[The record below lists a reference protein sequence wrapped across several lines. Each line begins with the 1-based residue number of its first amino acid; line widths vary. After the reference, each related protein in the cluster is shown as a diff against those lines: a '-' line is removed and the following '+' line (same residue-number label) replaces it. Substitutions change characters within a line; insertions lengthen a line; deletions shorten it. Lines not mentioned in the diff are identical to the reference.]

1 MPPRSTYARRVPRRF
16 RGGRAWN
23 DALLGE
29 GGESSTPSTTP
40 QAASARAGNS
50 STPLFLQ
57 GPAPGAAD
65 VQPFLPAGAPATPGT
80 APAVQHAPG
89 DLQIQGEYEPTADD
103 EAKYANFA
111 FFDLGSATL
120 SSAQEA
126 RVKAFAAAQPMVTT
140 PISLRGYASEEGA
153 GTFNESLAQSRAQA
167 VARALVAAGHDEASI
182 TSTAMPAASQ
192 GDMTYRRWRS
202 VEMLAGSQKPA
213 VPDCSTA
220 PKSTPW
226 SKDQEAAFSKAKT
239 TGLSFLAASSKR
251 LREKQPPKK
260 TVDLVTHYFG
270 KGASLTQ
277 IADNLDVIHGTLS
290 SHSAG
295 DAATPHGSEC
305 DDGCL
310 AGWTAYHRN
319 SSLTFCDPFFAE
331 PEIQQ
336 ARILVHECGH
346 SNAGLAARDRAYGY
360 ERMIDVLG
368 QVEPGTALKNSDSH
382 ALFAFLDNDAKSLP
396 DAGGFTDDLSALET
410 AQQDEARI
418 DFAYVQHWLI
428 SADIT
433 VPVLY
438 EDVNKGIAEG
448 RWVDEELRWH
458 TQTLLARFGLPPLND
473 HPRDRDRA
481 ALAAIA
487 DRINTLREAMKQTF
501 TVTPAA
507 GSAANSSWEPGPGDE
522 VHLVPAFWKLSRLEQ
537 IRILV
542 RRLAEATP
550 DISPGRVTAYVE
562 GIDQLRTAR
571 GDGP

>member
-1 MPPRSTYARRVPRRF
+1 MPPRSTYARRPPRRF

-23 DALLGE
+23 DRVLGE
-29 GGESSTPSTTP
+29 GDSASAPSTSTPANP
-40 QAASARAGNS
+40 ARAGS
-50 STPLFLQ
+50 SATPLYLQ
-57 GPAPGAAD
+57 GSTLGATE
-65 VQPFLPAGAPATPGT
+65 VQPYLPAGGPTTPGT
-80 APAVQHAPG
+80 TPAVQHAPG
-89 DLQIQGEYEPTADD
+89 DLQIRGEYEPSTDD

-111 FFDLGSATL
+111 FFELGSATL
-120 SSAQEA
+120 SAAQEA
-126 RVKAFAAAQPMVTT
+126 KVKALAAAQPRVTT
-140 PISLRGYASEEGA
+140 PIALRGYASEEGA
-153 GTFNESLAQSRAQA
+153 GTFNESLAQSRNEA
-167 VARALVAAGHDEASI
+167 VARALAAAGHDEASI
-182 TSTAMPAASQ
+182 TQSAMPAASQ

-220 PKSTPW
+220 PKTTTW
-226 SKDQEAAFSKAKT
+226 SKDQEDAFAKAKT
-239 TGLSFLAASSKR
+239 TGLAFLAATSKR
-251 LREKQPPKK
+251 LRETPPPKK

-270 KGASLTQ
+270 KSASLTQ
-277 IADNLDVIHGTLS
+277 IADNLDLIHGTLS
-290 SHSAG
+290 SHTAG

-310 AGWTAYHRN
+310 AGWTAYHRS
-319 SSLTFCDPFFAE
+319 SSLTFCDPFFAV

-346 SNAGLAARDRAYGY
+346 SNSGLAARDHAYGY

-368 QVEPGTALKNSDSH
+368 HVEPGTALKNSDSH
-382 ALFAFLDNDAKSLP
+382 ALFTFLDNDAKSLP
-396 DAGGFTDDLSALET
+396 DAGGFTDDLSALESG
-410 AQQDEARI
+410 QQDEARI

-448 RWVDEELRWH
+448 RWMDEELRWH

-481 ALAAIA
+481 ALAAVA
-487 DRINTLREAMKQTF
+487 DRINTLRAAMNQTF
-501 TVTPAA
+501 TVTPAT
-507 GSAANSSWEPGPGDE
+507 GSGGNSSWEPGPGDE

-562 GIDQLRTAR
+562 AIDQLRTAR